1 MGNTVSQTVLSS
13 IEHYYMGNVHNLD
26 VMLQT
31 KLLQPLTSIDE
42 HRVRRSDHQAHVV
55 VDPKRLA
62 RDTEQS
68 LFFDERRAEIHV
80 RIKLGKVRNVDPEQ
94 EVHGCRGE
102 SAVQPW
108 DPGQAVVARYGIV
121 LELADDLFEPSVR
134 SLVQDL
140 RKSLLDQA
148 TRAHDPVA
156 PAVQSVSDSMGV
168 VGWVVQY
175 DPAESPAWQEE
186 TLREAREGD
195 DGDLGGEG
203 RERDEGVFRPL
214 HVPVDLND
222 TKAS

>member
-13 IEHYYMGNVHNLD
+13 IKRYMGNVHCLD

-42 HRVRRSDHQAHVV
+42 HRVRRSDHQPHVI

-94 EVHGCRGE
+94 EVHGRRGE
-102 SAVQPW
+102 SAVQSGY
-108 DPGQAVVARYGIV
+108 PGQAVITRYGIV
-121 LELADDLFEPSVR
+121 LELADDLFEPCVR
-134 SLVQDL
+134 SLVQDP

-148 TRAHDPVA
+148 ARAHDPVA
-156 PAVQSVSDSMGV
+156 PTVESVSDGMGV
-168 VGWVVQY
+168 IGWVVQY
-175 DPAESPAWQEE
+175 DPAESPSWQEE

-195 DGDLGGEG
+195 DRDLGGEG
-203 RERDEGVFRPL
+203 GERDEGVLGPL